1 MRERLFV
8 YGTLGPDRPN
18 EHVLSSIGGTW
29 TADHPKGELVQAD
42 WGAGM
47 GFLGLVI
54 KEDGDTIQ
62 GHVFESEH
70 QAEHWDTLDEF
81 EGGEHPRVL
90 TRVTLADG
98 SQTQA
103 FVYALR

>member
-1 MRERLFV
+1 M
-8 YGTLGPDRPN
+8 DR
-18 EHVLSSIGGTW
+18 
-29 TADHPKGELVQAD
+29 GELVQAG

-47 GFLGLVI
+47 GFPRLVI
-54 KEDGDTIQ
+54 KEDSGTIL

-70 QAEHWDTLDEF
+70 LAEHWDALDEF